1 MPETEQP
8 IDEINRAIP
17 PVSRLAASG
26 HNMFTSGPIKEPHA
40 GRATPK
46 KTRDRF
52 PITGQVRD
60 VDGDCWNIRDVRTTR
75 HGFDLYF
82 GTPENNHGAYRGGLP
97 RLIATQAL
105 CDFWEANQTKGHG
118 FLFDLPAGATTLKRL
133 RSRLGF
139 NFRDDTR
146 EFWTAR
152 KEDLDSLRAREFAA
166 RHGVRREVAVDWRRK
181 LIGTRA
187 RPAGWWRKPKVR
199 KVLLAGL
206 TLIETGRK
214 LGIGTTHAKR
224 LRDRARLESQ
234 LSRLPLDLKVALAGG
249 PSGPPFSL
257 AAPSNRSLLQ
267 EEHRNP

>member
-1 MPETEQP
+1 MPVTEQP
-8 IDEINRAIP
+8 IDEINRAALP
-17 PVSRLAASG
+17 LSRLVASG
-26 HNMFTSGPIKEPHA
+26 HNMFASGPVIEPHA

-60 VDGDCWNIRDVRTTR
+60 ADGDCWNVRDVRTTR

-105 CDFWEANQTKGHG
+105 CDFWEANQIKGRRV
-118 FLFDLPAGATTLKRL
+118 LFDLPAGATTLKRL
-133 RSRLGF
+133 RRRLGF

-152 KEDLDSLRAREFAA
+152 KEDLDSLPTREFAA
-166 RHGVRREVAVDWRRK
+166 RHGVKTEVASDWRRK
-181 LIGTRA
+181 IIGIRA
-187 RPAGWWRKPKVR
+187 RPIGWWRRPKFR
-199 KVLLAGL
+199 KVLLADL
-206 TLIETGRK
+206 TLSEAGRK
-214 LGIGTTHAKR
+214 LGIGISQAKR

-234 LSRLPLDLKVALAGG
+234 LSRIPVNLKLTLAGG
-249 PSGPPFSL
+249 PPSPPFSL
-257 AAPSNRSLLQ
+257 AAPSNRPLGQ
-267 EEHRNP
+267 EEDRNP

>member
-1 MPETEQP
+1 MPITDQP
-8 IDEINRAIP
+8 IDEINRAS
-17 PVSRLAASG
+17 VSLSRLAASG
-26 HNMFTSGPIKEPHA
+26 HNMFNSSPLTEPHA
-40 GRATPK
+40 GRATPRK
-46 KTRDRF
+46 IRNRF

-60 VDGDCWNIRDVRTTR
+60 VDGDCWDIRDVRITR

-82 GTPENNHGAYRGGLP
+82 GTPENNHGAYRGGP
-97 RLIATQAL
+97 ARLIATQAL
-105 CDFWEANQTKGHG
+105 CDFWEANQIKGHG
-118 FLFDLPAGATTLKRL
+118 FLFDLPAGRTTLKRL

-152 KEDLDSLRAREFAA
+152 KEDLNSLRTCEFAA

-187 RPAGWWRKPKVR
+187 RPIGWWRKPKFR

-234 LSRLPLDLKVALAGG
+234 LFRIPVDWKVTLAGG

-257 AAPSNRSLLQ
+257 PGARSV
-267 EEHRNP
+267 ENSTKP